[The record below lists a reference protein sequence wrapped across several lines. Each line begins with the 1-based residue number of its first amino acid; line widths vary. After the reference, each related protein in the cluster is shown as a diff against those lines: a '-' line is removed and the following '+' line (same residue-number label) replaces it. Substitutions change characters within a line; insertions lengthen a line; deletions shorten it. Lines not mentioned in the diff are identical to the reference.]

1 MGEETVAKEAQVQ
14 ESLEDYKMTW
24 KEFKEL
30 CEQHGI
36 SDNDIVDDIDISWGN
51 RKYFKCEKDDVYGW
65 KISLIS
71 I

>member
-1 MGEETVAKEAQVQ
+1 MAKEAQV
-14 ESLEDYKMTW
+14 EENLENYKMTW
-24 KEFKEL
+24 KEFKQL

-51 RKYFKCEKDDVYGW
+51 REFFKCEKDEIYGW
-65 KISLIS
+65 RISLVS